1 MTKIQKIWLGI
12 NILLIIFIPIILFLQ
27 GENVYIEKQNIVF
40 GGLIIEIIGLI
51 GLIYYNKKY
60 NNKKYKNLISGAL
73 ILITFVVS
81 FVLYVLLSLS
91 HGIGF

>member
-60 NNKKYKNLISGAL
+60 SNKKYKNLISAAL